1 MAGAV
6 KFKSAINR
14 TFSECGGVFTQD
26 IKDNQLI
33 SYLMDMVEDFV
44 TNVNR
49 RVTGVL
55 TLGHQLNPKKVNADG
70 QFDENGVMEKDDY
83 ETSVY
88 ILNENLQVKFN
99 SN

>member
-1 MAGAV
+1 
-6 KFKSAINR
+6 
-14 TFSECGGVFTQD
+14 
-26 IKDNQLI
+26 
-33 SYLMDMVEDFV
+33 
-44 TNVNR
+44 
-49 RVTGVL
+49 L
-55 TLGHQLNPKKVNADG
+55 TLGRQLNPKKVNADG